1 MQNAKLI
8 IEDTVVNLTNDN
20 INDFLDQLQ
29 QMASSL
35 YMDLS
40 ELIQQ
45 LLAAM

>member
-1 MQNAKLI
+1 MNKDI
-8 IEDTVVNLTNDN
+8 ILGLTNDN